1 MLGMDEEKLV
11 NVFEMIFTGAYDPA
25 KALMAQT
32 IAMLPA
38 DIQAVLGNPDA
49 LAVGTSD
56 IRFNA
61 SAIPCQN
68 GGWAVILDRR
78 LMAFYFVIALVLV
91 HRVPMTA
98 SESPA
103 LDLDDAARI
112 AAEVA
117 ASVHE
122 KGLPFVRE
130 FATDPARNHLA
141 SDIAAEAHRFVLS
154 HELAHIALGHT
165 RQEAHFVSTLADL
178 GIPVAEWSPD
188 QEFDADN
195 LALSVTLGPPPGPA
209 DWEDL
214 ATRYAGCHLALDALA
229 FLDDYAAEVLGLPV
243 IPTHPPAAGRLARLR
258 AAADE
263 ACADDSARQAMF
275 AWADEL
281 ARTLDTVRVHLG
293 MLPAVPID

>member
-1 MLGMDEEKLV
+1 MLGMDEEKLGS
-11 NVFEMIFTGAYDPA
+11 VFEKLFTGAYDPA
-25 KALMAQT
+25 EALMAQT

-38 DIQAVLGNPDA
+38 DIQSVLANPDA

-61 SAIPCQN
+61 SAIPCEN
-68 GGWAVILDRR
+68 GGWAIILDRR
-78 LMAFYFVIALVLV
+78 LMAFYFVITLVLV
-91 HRVPMTA
+91 HRVPLSA
-98 SESPA
+98 GDIPA
-103 LDLDDAARI
+103 LELEDAARI

-122 KGLPFVRE
+122 KGLPYVRE

-165 RQEAHFVSTLADL
+165 RQKAHFVSVLVDL
-178 GIPVAEWSPD
+178 GIPVAEWSHD

-195 LALSVTLGPPPGPA
+195 LALSLTLGPPPGPPA
-209 DWEDL
+209 WEDL

-229 FLDDYAAEVLGLPV
+229 FLEDYAAEVMALPV
-243 IPTHPPAAGRLARLR
+243 MTTHPPAAGRLARLR

-263 ACADDSARQAMF
+263 ACADESAREAMF
-275 AWADEL
+275 VFADEL
-281 ARTLDTVRVHLG
+281 ARTLDMIRIHLG
-293 MLPAVPID
+293 MLPAVPH